1 MVKNYQ
7 GFPLAVLGPLVAI
20 GFYAINLGAQELSS
34 DVAQGSKHP
43 VNPKHREYSYLG
55 VGSCS
60 SSNCHGASKPSSKL
74 PILGNEFF
82 TWYKED
88 KHSQAYKI
96 LLNQDAKRIA
106 SNLGLGSPEQE
117 PACLTCHA
125 TFAKEELRGP
135 KFNLEDG
142 VSCESCHGAAGDWI
156 RSHAEKDASHAG
168 NVANGMHD
176 LVPPLK
182 RAAAC
187 ISCHQGDESRQ
198 LNHRLYGAGH
208 PRVGFESDTYEAV
221 MPRHWLVDAD
231 YQKRKAPYSPSK
243 AWLAGQ
249 YALAERFITELSK
262 DSKHPDFS
270 LYSCYS
276 CHHDFARREFLYK
289 SYQGKPGEPPL
300 NFSHLRVLTVA
311 LRGVIKDPI
320 DQEGPIVTADVTSS
334 NGLTQL
340 KASLVNLRKQ
350 VDGFNPNS
358 NNLKHVLR
366 ALIKSLTVKENYD
379 LQYIE
384 QSIMGISALSSE
396 LKISSNDY
404 QQSITQLYQAT
415 KNAHLADPEQISE
428 IAARLLKK
436 VE

>member
-1 MVKNYQ
+1 MVKHYQ
-7 GFPLAVLGPLVAI
+7 KVSLAIVGPLLAL
-20 GFYAINLGAQELSS
+20 GFYAVNLRAQEPAL
-34 DVAQGSKHP
+34 DLGQGSKLP
-43 VNPKHREYSYLG
+43 SDSKHREYRYLG

-60 SSNCHGASKPSSKL
+60 SSNCHGAAKPSGKMS
-74 PILGNEFF
+74 ILGNEFF

-96 LLNQDAKRIA
+96 LLNKDAKQIA

-125 TFAKEELRGP
+125 TFAKEEARGP

-142 VSCESCHGAAGDWI
+142 VSCESCHGAAESWLKA
-156 RSHAEKDASHAG
+156 HAEKDASHAA

-182 RAAAC
+182 RSATC
-187 ISCHQGDESRQ
+187 ISCHQGDENRQ

-208 PRVGFESDTYEAV
+208 PRVNFESDTYEAV
-221 MPRHWLVDAD
+221 MPRHWLVDSD
-231 YQKRKAPYSPSK
+231 YEKRKGAYSPSK

-249 YALAERFITELSK
+249 YVLAERFITELSK
-262 DSKHPDFS
+262 DPKHPDFS

-276 CHHDFARREFLYK
+276 CHHDFARKEFLYK

-311 LRGVIKDPI
+311 MSGAVKDAKETEA
-320 DQEGPIVTADVTSS
+320 QVATADLTSPQ
-334 NGLTQL
+334 GLNQL
-340 KASLVNLRKQ
+340 KTSLGRLKNL
-350 VDGFNPNS
+350 VDGFSPNS
-358 NNLKHVLR
+358 ANLKQLLK
-366 ALIKSLTVKENYD
+366 ALLKSLTNRDDYD
-379 LQYIE
+379 LQYVE
-384 QSIMGISALSSE
+384 QAIMGISALSSE
-396 LKISSNDY
+396 LKITSNEY

-415 KNAHLADPEQISE
+415 QNAHTADPERISG
-428 IAARLLKK
+428 IAARLLSKL
-436 VE
+436 